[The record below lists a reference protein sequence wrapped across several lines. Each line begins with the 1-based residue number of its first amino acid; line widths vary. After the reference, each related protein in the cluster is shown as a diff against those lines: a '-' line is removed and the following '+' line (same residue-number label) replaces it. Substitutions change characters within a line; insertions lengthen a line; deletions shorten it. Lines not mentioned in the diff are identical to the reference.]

1 MRTSCAGVISGPW
14 SSRSRPLAAPSS
26 VKGALGGMGLYQGGG
41 GTSVRAGLVA
51 EVLVVAP
58 EAAARVEVG
67 VAPVLAGVDVV
78 DALLAGGEAGEALL
92 LVFVGAAPAR
102 LRSVEARVRR
112 KSCAERRVRALAA
125 RRRSMGSSES
135 RSSLRVAT
143 ALDMAAWNC
152 CSRRR
157 SRAKRSASMR
167 SW

>member
-1 MRTSCAGVISGPW
+1 SCSGVMSGPW

-41 GTSVRAGLVA
+41 GTSVRVGLVV
-51 EVLVVAP
+51 EVLAVP
-58 EAAARVEVG
+58 EAAARVEAG
-67 VAPVLAGVDVV
+67 AARVLRADGVD
-78 DALLAGGEAGEALL
+78 APLAGGEAGEALL

-102 LRSVEARVRR
+102 WRSVEARVRR

-143 ALDMAAWNC
+143 ALD
-152 CSRRR
+152 
-157 SRAKRSASMR
+157 
-167 SW
+167 